1 MGRRRDSL
9 DVQEAKG
16 FPRKRLSRAERQAAR
31 AQEVAA
37 LLATAPGETSDP
49 LSPPGLLTDP
59 RCAAALAVW
68 REFAP
73 RLKRVNLFSALDRY
87 SLASYCYYVG
97 EFAEACRDL
106 LENGYTQAVKTVSG
120 DVMIRVSPSAKR
132 RDVAQ
137 SYILEYSKRFGLSPL
152 DAYALANAQ
161 AGALGGRAPEGD
173 LFDASAKPGEP
184 APQAEDADLIGS
196 LARLDSLPPN
206 TTPQ

>member
-16 FPRKRLSRAERQAAR
+16 FPRKRLSKAERQAAR
-31 AQEVAA
+31 ALEVAE
-37 LLATAPGETSDP
+37 LLASAPSELSDL
-49 LSPPGLLTDP
+49 LSPPALLTDP

-73 RLKRVNLFSALDRY
+73 KLKRNNLFAALDRY
-87 SLASYCYYVG
+87 TFASFCYYVG

-106 LENGYTQAVKTVSG
+106 LENGYTQSVKTVSG

-137 SYILEYSKRFGLSPL
+137 GYILEYSKRFGLSPL
-152 DAYALANAQ
+152 DSYALTQAQ
-161 AGALGGRAPEGD
+161 AGALGGARGD
-173 LFDASAKPGEP
+173 LFDRPESGDDGKPAAEEP
-184 APQAEDADLIGS
+184 EVIGS
-196 LARLDSLPPN
+196 LAKFDFPPPGTRPN
-206 TTPQ
+206 